1 MILVTGAAG
10 KTGRALIEKLA
21 ARGQAVRALV
31 RPNRNSSTSTLS
43 GAPRFSPS
51 PPHTQDPRRVVEGA
65 ALVEIAEGDLLD
77 AISLQTALKGVHALY
92 LICPNMHP
100 AEERIGELVMA
111 AAKEAGVEQFVY
123 HSVLHPQVEA
133 MPHHWSKMRVEE
145 RLFTSGVPFTILQP
159 TAYMQN
165 LPANFKADVLRNP
178 YPVEARLSLID
189 LNDVAEAAATVLTE
203 RGHTNAIYELCG
215 TAPLSQIQ
223 VAEIFSQVL
232 GRPVHAEAVPL
243 EAWEQSARA
252 AGLNDYARETLL
264 AMFRYY
270 ANFGLAGNPNVL
282 RWLLKR
288 EPTTLE
294 EFVRANI
301 ESRR

>member
-31 RPNRNSSTSTLS
+31 RANRNLPTSTLS
-43 GAPRFSPS
+43 GAPRPE
-51 PPHTQDPRRVVEGA
+51 PVEGLRRVVEGA
-65 ALVEIAEGDLLD
+65 ALIEQVEGDLLD
-77 AISLQTALKGVHALY
+77 AASLQTALKGVRALY
-92 LICPNMHP
+92 LICPNMYP
-100 AEERIGELVMA
+100 KEEIIGELVIEA
-111 AAKEAGVEQFVY
+111 ARAAGVEHFVY
-123 HSVLHPQVEA
+123 HSVLRPQVET
-133 MPHHWSKMRVEE
+133 MPHHWNKMRVEE
-145 RLFTSGVPFTILQP
+145 KLFASGLPFTILQP

-165 LPANFKADVLRNP
+165 LLTNFKDDVLRNP

-189 LNDVAEAAATVLTE
+189 VNDVAEAAAAVLTE
-203 RGHTNAIYELCG
+203 RGHENAVYELCG
-215 TAPLSQIQ
+215 TAPLSQTQ

-232 GRPVHAEAVPL
+232 GRPVRAEEIPL
-243 EAWEQSARA
+243 ETWEQTARA

-270 ANFGLAGNPNVL
+270 AQYGLAGNPNVL

-288 EPTTLE
+288 EPISLE
-294 EFVRANI
+294 NFVRMNL
-301 ESRR
+301 ESRK

>member
-31 RPNRNSSTSTLS
+31 RANRRD
-43 GAPRFSPS
+43 A
-51 PPHTQDPRRVVEGA
+51 PPHASMANVEY
-65 ALVEIAEGDLLD
+65 VEGDLLD
-77 AISLQTALKGVHALY
+77 AASLSAALKDVRALY

-100 AEERIGELVMA
+100 KEEVMGELVIKA
-111 AAKEAGVEQFVY
+111 AQQNGVEHFVY

-133 MPHHWSKMRVEE
+133 MPHHWHKMRVEE
-145 RLFTSGVPFTILQP
+145 RLFASGLPFTILQP

-165 LPANFKADVLRNP
+165 LLANFKDNVLRNP

-203 RGHTNAIYELCG
+203 RGHENAIYELCG
-215 TAPLSQIQ
+215 TAPLSQTQ

-232 GRPVHAEAVPL
+232 GHPVRAEAMPL
-243 EAWEQSARA
+243 ETWEHNARA
-252 AGLNDYARETLL
+252 AGLNDYVRETLL
-264 AMFRYY
+264 AMFHYY
-270 ANFGLAGNPNVL
+270 AHFGLADNPNVL

-288 EPTTLE
+288 EPASLE
-294 EFVRANI
+294 SFVRNYLA
-301 ESRR
+301 